1 MPKIVDANQYR
12 QKLLNKCFDLFA
24 NQGYANVTTRQI
36 AKELGVSTGTLY
48 HYFPNKQALFEQ
60 LVEQISLQDV
70 GILRQVNKDLS
81 VTQRIKA
88 LGLILIE
95 HQEYIIKQ
103 AAIWDNFYQQQSNQD
118 VDNNS
123 IFRQADAL
131 YQQAISDLLDLE
143 DLELAKFIW
152 TLVDGIAIANIGSTD
167 SSSGSSFAIQIQ
179 LLTQMLIAYF
189 EKHQG
194 N

>member
-1 MPKIVDANQYR
+1 MPKIVDADQYR
-12 QKLLNKCFDLFA
+12 QELLNKCFDLFA

-70 GILRQVNKDLS
+70 GILRQVNKNLS
-81 VTQRIKA
+81 LTQRIKA
-88 LGLILIE
+88 LGLILID

-103 AAIWDNFYQQQSNQD
+103 AAIWDNFYQQQSDRD
-118 VDNNS
+118 VNSNS
-123 IFRQADAL
+123 IFSKADLL
-131 YQQAISDLLDLE
+131 YQQAISDLLDIE

-152 TLVDGIAIANIGSTD
+152 TLVDGIAIANIGSTNN
-167 SSSGSSFAIQIQ
+167 SSSSSFAIQIQ

-189 EKHQG
+189 EKH
-194 N
+194 